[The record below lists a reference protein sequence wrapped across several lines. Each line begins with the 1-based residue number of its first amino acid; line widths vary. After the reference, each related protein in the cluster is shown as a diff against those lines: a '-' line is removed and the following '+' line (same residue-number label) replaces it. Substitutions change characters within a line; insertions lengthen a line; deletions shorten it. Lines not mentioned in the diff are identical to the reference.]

1 MKTGIDFEKSLNEL
15 ESVVAQLESGDV
27 SLDESVKLFEKG
39 IKLSDDCRKTLE
51 NARQKIITLTEAEKE
66 ADENAVD

>member
-1 MKTGIDFEKSLNEL
+1 MCHSLK
-15 ESVVAQLESGDV
+15 AATF
-27 SLDESVKLFEKG
+27 LDESVKLFEKG

-66 ADENAVD
+66 ADENEAD